1 MSRYFNIGGPCNA
14 ARNYMLPAAE
24 RLPEVM
30 KLIAREQY
38 FVIHA
43 QRQCGKTTAFQ
54 ALAREINAKGEMA
67 ALYLTVED
75 VQEFTDPRE
84 ALPQIAA
91 QIRVALDTCPG
102 VFDSRLI
109 EELRSASAVE
119 DCTTVVKMALHLLAM
134 KCGKPLVVFFDEVD
148 CLSGSAIVSFL
159 RQLRSGKIGYNNAP
173 GQFPISIALIG
184 MRNIRDY
191 RMRVRPESESTGEAS
206 PFNVLTEAMTLN
218 LFTKEEVA
226 TLYAQHTAET
236 GQIFEPAALD
246 KAYEY
251 SRGQPY
257 LVNALARW
265 CVEKIHDEDFSKP
278 ITAADMGEAKEKIVR
293 ERGTHLDSLMEK
305 AKDPR
310 CRPIVEKVMTGGE
323 IERSTCAENIA
334 YCLDLGLLIDDGGAL
349 KPANPIYS
357 ETIGR
362 YLSYETQQSVKLHVP
377 ENPWVKD
384 GHLDMPGL
392 AVAFQN
398 YWREN
403 AGIVKSIY
411 GFTEAVPH
419 LVFQA
424 FLQRVI
430 NGGGQIIREMALGRN
445 ALDLGVV
452 YHEEKYAVEVKL
464 KYNYDRSPEKAHAQV
479 VKYIDS
485 LGKRE
490 GWLFVFDPD
499 MTKSWEEKLAREDID
514 LEGRT
519 VHLFK
524 L

>member
-14 ARNYMLPAAE
+14 ALNYMLPAAE

-30 KLIAREQY
+30 KLITKQQY

-43 QRQCGKTTAFQ
+43 QRQCGKTTAFLT
-54 ALAREINAKGEMA
+54 LAREINAKGEKV
-67 ALYLTVED
+67 ALYLTVES
-75 VQEFTDPRE
+75 VQTFTDPDKAMPE
-84 ALPQIAA
+84 IAT
-91 QIRVALDTCPG
+91 QIRLAATLEPTLEGLVDKKYLLDAIDGESTTS
-102 VFDSRLI
+102 VVKLM
-109 EELRSASAVE
+109 LSAV
-119 DCTTVVKMALHLLAM
+119 ARR
-134 KCGKPLVVFFDEVD
+134 CGKPLVVFIDEVD
-148 CLSGSAIVSFL
+148 CLSGDVLISFL
-159 RQLRSGKIGYNNAP
+159 RQLRDGRITMTAP

-191 RMRVRPESESTGEAS
+191 KMCVRPESESTGEAS
-206 PFNVLTEAMTLN
+206 PFNVLTKAMTLN

-236 GQIFEPAALD
+236 GQAFEPAALD
-246 KAYEY
+246 KAYDF

-265 CVEKIHDEDFSKP
+265 CVEEIHDEDFSKP
-278 ITAADMGEAKEKIVR
+278 ITAADMEEAKEKIVR

-310 CRPIVEKVMTGGE
+310 CRPIVEKVMMGE
-323 IERSTCAENIA
+323 DILPGTLTDNIA
-334 YCLDLGLLIDDGGAL
+334 YCLDLGLLIEEKGVL
-349 KPANPIYS
+349 RPANPIYS

-362 YLSYETQQSVKLHVP
+362 YLTRETQDRVLRELPDNV
-377 ENPWVKD
+377 WVHD
-384 GHLDMPGL
+384 GHLDMPAL
-392 AVAFQN
+392 MSAFVD

-403 AGIVKSIY
+403 AGILTMIN

-419 LVFQA
+419 MIFQA

-430 NGGGQIIREMALGRN
+430 NGGGQIIREMALGKN

-452 YHEEKYAVEVKL
+452 YHEEKYAVEVKM
-464 KYNYDRSPEKAHAQV
+464 KYNYDRSPQKAHAQV

-485 LGKRE
+485 LGKSE

-499 MTKSWEEKLAREDID
+499 MTKSWEEKLSREDLDCGGKII
-514 LEGRT
+514 
-519 VHLFK
+519 HLFK
-524 L
+524 C